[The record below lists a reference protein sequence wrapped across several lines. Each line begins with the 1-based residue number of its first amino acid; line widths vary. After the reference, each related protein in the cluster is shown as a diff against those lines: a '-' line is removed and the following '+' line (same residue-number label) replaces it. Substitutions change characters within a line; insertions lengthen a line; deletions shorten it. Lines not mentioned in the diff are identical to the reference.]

1 MYQVPQPRSFEV
13 VDNGRV
19 REWERHNAEALI
31 ELACQVRSD
40 APFRAYEVNVQLNQV
55 GLALVR
61 GTPHAVVRDEPMIAS
76 RPADAIA
83 VYAALRGDALLEYA
97 GERRVIRPGQVLVC
111 DVDKPFLRGFGHG
124 LEELA
129 IKVNRPAF
137 EQITGFRTVAQPLVV
152 EAREDPYARALVK
165 VAGRAVHQQV
175 PADEQAVLEL
185 VAALATGGR
194 IGLPLAHRAAARAYI
209 DDHLRDPSL
218 SAADVAAGAG
228 ISERHLSRL
237 FAETGRSVPRHILTR
252 RLDLA
257 YNVLSRS
264 AARTIDVA
272 AECGFTSMA
281 YFSQAFKDRF
291 GVTAGE
297 VRRAAAMSVDRGLST
312 TTGPVVSEHA

>member
-1 MYQVPQPRSFEV
+1 MYRVPQPRAFEAV
-13 VDNGRV
+13 NNADV
-19 REWERHNAEALI
+19 RGWERHNAEALI

-40 APFRAYEVNVQLNQV
+40 AVFRAYEVNVQLDQV

-61 GTPHAVVRDEPMIAS
+61 ATAHAVVRDEPMIAS

-83 VYAALRGDALLEYA
+83 VYVALKGDALLEYA

-129 IKVNRPAF
+129 VKVHRPAF
-137 EQITGFRTVAQPLVV
+137 EQITGLRTVAQPLVV
-152 EAREDPYARALVK
+152 EAKDDPYARALVK
-165 VAGRAVHQQV
+165 VVRRAVHHQI

-185 VAALATGGR
+185 VSVLATGGR
-194 IGLPLAHRAAARAYI
+194 VGLPLAHRAAARAYI
-209 DDHLRDPSL
+209 DDHLREPSL

-237 FAETGRSVPRHILTR
+237 FAETGHSVPRHILSR

-257 YNVLSRS
+257 HNVLSRS

-281 YFSQAFKDRF
+281 YFSQEFKQRF
-291 GVTAGE
+291 GTTAGE
-297 VRRAAAMSVDRGLST
+297 VRRAAAMSVDDRRST
-312 TTGPVVSEHA
+312 